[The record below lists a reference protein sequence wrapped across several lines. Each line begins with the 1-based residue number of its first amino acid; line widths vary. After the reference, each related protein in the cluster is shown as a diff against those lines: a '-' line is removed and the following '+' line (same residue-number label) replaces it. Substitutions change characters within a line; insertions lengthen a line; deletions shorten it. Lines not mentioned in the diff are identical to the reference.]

1 MVMSILVAGLG
12 ILLAWLTYVRKA
24 ISSEAVLQRLRGVH
38 EVLQNMYYFDQ
49 VYAATVYRF
58 VHWFSRLSGAF
69 DRYVVDGIVNGF
81 GYLTRVASWVSGSL
95 FDRYVVDGLVNGV
108 GAVIQGVGEGARRL
122 QTGRV
127 QTYLVYVS
135 FSILLLVFVFRAL

>member
-1 MVMSILVAGLG
+1 
-12 ILLAWLTYVRKA
+12 
-24 ISSEAVLQRLRGVH
+24 
-38 EVLQNMYYFDQ
+38 
-49 VYAATVYRF
+49 
-58 VHWFSRLSGAF
+58 
-69 DRYVVDGIVNGF
+69 
-81 GYLTRVASWVSGSL
+81 
-95 FDRYVVDGLVNGV
+95 VVDGLVNGV